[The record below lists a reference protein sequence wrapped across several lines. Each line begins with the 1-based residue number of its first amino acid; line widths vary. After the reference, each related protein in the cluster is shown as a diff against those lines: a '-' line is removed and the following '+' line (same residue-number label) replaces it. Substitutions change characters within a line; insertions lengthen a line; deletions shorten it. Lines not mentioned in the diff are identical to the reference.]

1 MSVAALDLGTN
12 STRLLIVDD
21 AGRELARASTVTRL
35 GAGVDK
41 SRVLTADGIA
51 RTTDCLRAYRL
62 LLDEHGVSRMRA
74 VTTSAARDA
83 GNRDELFEAAAA
95 ALGFPVDLLSGAEEG
110 RLGFVGATAG
120 LTPGPDA
127 ALDMVVDIGGGSTEF
142 VVGRPGEEPLG
153 VWSADIGCVRVTEL
167 YLHSNRPTAEELS
180 SGVTVT
186 HAHLD
191 DVQREVPPS
200 DEATRLI
207 GVGGSITT
215 VAAVEIG
222 LATYDRDR
230 IHHFVLT
237 RAAVEAVFRTL
248 ATEKRAD
255 RACNPGLPV
264 DRVDTIVGGALILAT
279 VMRHFDL
286 DTCLVSER
294 DLLDGIVASLL
305 AG

>member
-1 MSVAALDLGTN
+1 MTVAAVDVGTN

-21 AGRELARASTVTRL
+21 TGREIVRRSTVTRL
-35 GAGVDK
+35 GAGVD
-41 SRVLTADGIA
+41 SARRLSAEGIT
-51 RTTDCLRAYRL
+51 RTVDCLRAYRL
-62 LLDEHGVSRMRA
+62 LLDEHGVSQVRA

-83 GNRDELFEAAAA
+83 TNRDELFEAAAA
-95 ALGFPVDLLSGAEEG
+95 VLGSPLELLTGEAEA
-110 RLGFVGATAG
+110 RLGFAGATGGVPPGAG
-120 LTPGPDA
+120 GG
-127 ALDMVVDIGGGSTEF
+127 LDMVVDIGGGSTEF
-142 VVGRPGEEPLG
+142 SVGHGGAEALG
-153 VWSADIGCVRVTEL
+153 VWSVDIGCVRVTEL
-167 YLHSNRPTAEELS
+167 YLHSDRPTAEELS

-191 DVQREVPPS
+191 DVQREVPQS

-222 LATYDRDR
+222 LLTYDRDR
-230 IHHFVLT
+230 IHHFELT
-237 RAAVEAVFRTL
+237 RAAVEDVFRTL

-255 RACNPGLPV
+255 RAFNPGLPA

-279 VMRHFDL
+279 VLRHFDL
-286 DTCLVSER
+286 DTCLVSEC

>member
-1 MSVAALDLGTN
+1 MTVAAVDVGTN
-12 STRLLIVDD
+12 STRLLIVDID
-21 AGRELARASTVTRL
+21 SREIVRRSTVTRL

-41 SRVLTADGIA
+41 TRRLSADGIA
-51 RTTDCLRAYRL
+51 RTVDCLRAYRPL
-62 LLDEHGVSRMRA
+62 MDEHGVTAVRA

-83 GNRDELFEAAAA
+83 SNRAELQDEASVV
-95 ALGFPVDLLSGAEEG
+95 LGVPLELLSGEEEG
-110 RLGFVGATAG
+110 RLGFAGATAG
-120 LTPGPDA
+120 LAPGPDGTF
-127 ALDMVVDIGGGSTEF
+127 DMVVDIGGGSTEF
-142 VVGRPGEEPLG
+142 AVGRPGAPPLG

-167 YLHSNRPTAEELS
+167 YLHSDRPTAEELS

-191 DVQREVPPS
+191 DVQREVPQS

-222 LATYDRDR
+222 LLTYDRDR
-230 IHHFVLT
+230 IHHFELT
-237 RAAVEAVFRTL
+237 RAAVEDVFRTL
-248 ATEKRAD
+248 ATEKRVD
-255 RACNPGLPV
+255 RAFNPGLPP

-286 DTCLVSER
+286 DACLVSEH
-294 DLLDGIVASLL
+294 DLLHGIVAALL
-305 AG
+305 AD